1 MVVVLIYHLKSR
13 QLPSLYLFKIPVQ
26 VFMMSHLSLLIVL
39 ITWERKVDF
48 FKNYFKDVSTLS
60 NAFPWSEREKR
71 SLKLWKI
78 SGGSFLDFKDIF

>member
-60 NAFPWSEREKR
+60 NAFPCSEREK
-71 SLKLWKI
+71 KEFKI
-78 SGGSFLDFKDIF
+78 MENFWRFILGF